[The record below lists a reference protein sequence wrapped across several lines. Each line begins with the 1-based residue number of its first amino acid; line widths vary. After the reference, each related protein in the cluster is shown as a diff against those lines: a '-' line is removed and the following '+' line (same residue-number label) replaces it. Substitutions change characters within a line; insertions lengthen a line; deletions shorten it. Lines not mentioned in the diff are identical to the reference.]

1 MASLLEELYEIAQFV
16 ISTLGYP
23 GIFLM
28 MLVENLFPPFP
39 SEMVMPFSGF
49 MVADGQLN
57 FMGILF
63 AGTLGSVAGA
73 LIIYYLGHMLG
84 RERLRKGV
92 QKYGRFLLLS
102 EEDLDKALDTFH
114 RHGQMA
120 ILLGRL
126 IPGVRS
132 LISIP
137 AGLEAMP
144 IKNFLLL
151 TTIGS
156 VVWNMLLAA
165 AGYFL
170 RQNWTQILDVLDTY
184 ETVLLV
190 IAAVVSLYYVIRR
203 LNQRRQP
210 A

>member
-1 MASLLEELYEIAQFV
+1 MANLLEKLYEIAQSV
-16 ISTLGYP
+16 ISALGYP

-39 SEMVMPFSGF
+39 SEVVMPFAGF

-57 FMGILF
+57 FVGVML

-73 LIIYYLGHMLG
+73 LLIYYLGHKLG

-92 QKYGRFLLLS
+92 QKYGKYLLLS
-102 EEDLDKALDTFH
+102 EEELDKALDTFD

-137 AGLEAMP
+137 AGLEEMP

-151 TTIGS
+151 TTLG
-156 VVWNMLLAA
+156 VWS
-165 AGYFL
+165 G
-170 RQNWTQILDVLDTY
+170 
-184 ETVLLV
+184 
-190 IAAVVSLYYVIRR
+190 IRSW
-203 LNQRRQP
+203 LPP
-210 A
+210 ATFSARTGNKS